1 MSSRCLFRSAV
12 VLVWLFATI
21 QAASSQGDHTLQ
33 GKVALPN
40 GEQPTNSVRVTLT
53 FNGVRVYES
62 FTDLSGRFSFSG
74 LRRGNYQLEAEGDG
88 RTFETTRVN
97 AEVSAFGGA
106 PQSFTQNITL
116 RPIRGK
122 ALPPAETVSAE
133 AADPALPQE
142 ARESYKKGAKR
153 ADENKPEEAVKLF
166 QQAVQAAPGFY
177 LAHLALAD
185 QLLKLRRFDEA
196 GSAYAKARDL
206 KTDRAE
212 PLSGLGAV
220 LVQQRQ
226 YTEALPLLRRVVE
239 MGKQN
244 SATYLYLGLAE
255 TMSGDYVA
263 AEANLL
269 RAFEM
274 NKAPV
279 ARVYLANLYELK
291 GEPAKAIE
299 QLQAFLKE
307 NPEAPQATQIRGAIE
322 KLRRQTA
329 KDK

>member
-1 MSSRCLFRSAV
+1 MNSRRLSRSAV
-12 VLVWLFATI
+12 AVIWLL
-21 QAASSQGDHTLQ
+21 AAMQPGLSQGDHTLQ
-33 GKVALPN
+33 GKVILPN
-40 GEQPTNSVRVTLT
+40 GEQPTNSVRITLT
-53 FNGVRVYES
+53 FNGVRVYET
-62 FTDLSGRFSFSG
+62 FTDLSGRFSFAA

-88 RTFETTRVN
+88 RTFETTRVT

-122 ALPPAETVSAE
+122 VLPPADTVSAE

-166 QQAVQAAPGFY
+166 QQAVQSAPGFF

-196 GSAYAKARDL
+196 AHAYSKAREL
-206 KTDRAE
+206 KADRAE

-263 AEANLL
+263 AESNLL

-279 ARVYLANLYELK
+279 ARIYLANLYELK

-322 KLRRQTA
+322 KLRRKTV